1 MNNRSAI
8 FILFM
13 CIIVISLISIILE
26 NNNAFEGFKN
36 LPSIGR
42 GTGIG
47 GVGYDLDYSYSK
59 PKNSDKFGNM
69 RYPGRAYLGIVNG
82 KNSFS
87 YDNPSDDSQL
97 SFDFISL
104 NNIF

>member
-1 MNNRSAI
+1 MKKQTAI
-8 FILFM
+8 SMLFM
-13 CIIVISLISIILE
+13 CIVVILFIGIILE
-26 NNNAFEGFKN
+26 NNNTFEGYKN
-36 LPSIGR
+36 LPGIGR

-69 RYPGRAYLGIVNG
+69 RYPGRAYLGVVNG
-82 KNSFS
+82 KNGFS
-87 YDNPSDDSQL
+87 YDNSSDDSQL

-104 NNIF
+104 TNLF